1 MNSIIDT
8 IVKASIYDLF
18 ELLCMTYLCYSAAN
32 FVVRRLVLKYKGMK
46 EIICADAMYQSTA
59 HARGN
64 CAQRFVHL
72 PGGFE
77 LPTYAETLA
86 STLYLPVL

>member
-1 MNSIIDT
+1 MTDFYRIIYLCAIDT
-8 IVKASIYDLF
+8 YIVAS
-18 ELLCMTYLCYSAAN
+18 MTFILMKCQP
-32 FVVRRLVLKYKGMK
+32 MK
-46 EIICADAMYQSTA
+46 EIIRANAMYQSTA

-77 LPTYAETLA
+77 PPTYAETLA

>member
-1 MNSIIDT
+1 M
-8 IVKASIYDLF
+8 KCHL
-18 ELLCMTYLCYSAAN
+18 
-32 FVVRRLVLKYKGMK
+32 MK

-72 PGGFE
+72 SGGFE
-77 LPTYAETLA
+77 PPTYAETLDTFQNLGDTKCGDHTKEFTFM
-86 STLYLPVL
+86 SLQFNNFIQHN

>member
-1 MNSIIDT
+1 
-8 IVKASIYDLF
+8 
-18 ELLCMTYLCYSAAN
+18 MT
-32 FVVRRLVLKYKGMK
+32 FVLMECQPMK

-77 LPTYAETLA
+77 PPTYAETLA